1 MTRPTVALVESPAQ
15 LLHLLEWVHHE
26 DNAEDVLA
34 VVLAPREPTS
44 MAQLRTMLTFA
55 EEEEIELLW
64 QEPRRSSVAWFQTLA
79 TVAPLVSQARRLVIG
94 DPFSG
99 LIQALLVAA
108 HPREAVVVD
117 DGTAT
122 MEFASQ
128 LGARKP
134 LQRWDA
140 PTTPRSLLR
149 APLADHARRFFEAEH
164 VRLFTVM
171 PVTGL
176 PPSKTQ
182 RHGYDWTRR
191 RFGTPQVVPGL
202 DIIGS
207 SLAESKVVRRRA
219 YVTAVSALVAT
230 AQGPCR
236 YLAHRK
242 EDPDKLAEI
251 AALGVDVCRP
261 EVPVEIELRRGP
273 TATRLA
279 SFPSSVGYTLPL
291 VLAGLPTRIEPQ
303 SVPTTMFLPE
313 VGLGARRFLE
323 RIATDMH
330 VIAGSSARVAPI
342 SALG

>member
-1 MTRPTVALVESPAQ
+1 VTRPTVALIESPAQ

-26 DNAEDVLA
+26 DNAEEVVV

-44 MAQLRTMLTFA
+44 MAQLRTMLVFA
-55 EEEEIELLW
+55 EEEELQVLW
-64 QEPRRSSVAWFQTLA
+64 QEPRQSSASWVRTLS

-99 LIQALLVAA
+99 LIQTLLVAA
-108 HPREAVVVD
+108 RPREAVVLD

-140 PTTPRSLLR
+140 PASPRSLLR

-171 PVTGL
+171 PVVGL

-191 RFGTPQVVPGL
+191 RFGTPQVLPGL

-219 YVTAVSALVAT
+219 YLNAVGSLVNT

-251 AALGVDVCRP
+251 AALGVEVRRP
-261 EVPVEIELRRGP
+261 DVPVEIELRRGP

-291 VLAGLPTRIEPQ
+291 VLAGSSTRIEPQ

-313 VGLGARRFLE
+313 VGIGARRFLE
-323 RIATDMH
+323 RIAGDMH
-330 VIAGSSARVAPI
+330 LIASGGASAAPV
-342 SALG
+342 SAWG